1 MIGIPFLVLYVK
13 LGVSTKWG
21 MFMTMMELL
30 NLLQKEV
37 PLCTISKQDANVRSD
52 YLKKTLKFLQIVED
66 SELLKPA
73 EIKTLKRIRNKI
85 NDIWIN
91 YLYGRVNTASSQMQ
105 NLLTL
110 SVGKCQY
117 IDIFNTA
124 LTKAFH
130 KLYRGRISSTP
141 LDKVEDFYHIPFNK
155 RYLIGN
161 QRYSLSG
168 IPCFYLASDP
178 ACVYE
183 ELGSKKD
190 VHLCELYTKKDIQI
204 FDMSIDYESWIQEK
218 ISKEK
223 LIHLLYRMPLEYA
236 CSFQAEDNEGAAFKT
251 NYIIP
256 QLVTATLYN
265 MNTKISCIRYSSIKA
280 RDLPHIQRLNY
291 VFLPEY
297 RIGKDIYDFNLI
309 SSFTI
314 QLIN

>member
-1 MIGIPFLVLYVK
+1 
-13 LGVSTKWG
+13 
-21 MFMTMMELL
+21 MTMMELL

-37 PLCTISKQDANVRSD
+37 PLCTISKQDADVRSD

-66 SELLKPA
+66 SELLNPA

-117 IDIFNTA
+117 IDIFNTT
-124 LTKAFH
+124 LTKEFH

-141 LDKVEDFYHIPFNK
+141 LDNVEDFYHIPFDK

-190 VHLCELYTKKDIQI
+190 VYLCELFTKKDIQI
-204 FDMSIDYESWIQEK
+204 FDMSVDYESWIELVK
-218 ISKEK
+218 ISRTK
-223 LIHLLYRMPLEYA
+223 LIHLLFRMPLKYA

-265 MNTKISCIRYSSIKA
+265 MNTDISCIRYSSIKA
-280 RDLPHIQRLNY
+280 RKLPYMQRLNY
-291 VFLPEY
+291 VFLPAY

>member
-37 PLCTISKQDANVRSD
+37 PLCTISKQDADVRSD
-52 YLKKTLKFLQIVED
+52 YLNKTLRFLHIVEN
-66 SELLKPA
+66 SELLKP
-73 EIKTLKRIRNKI
+73 EELKLLKKIRDKI

-265 MNTKISCIRYSSIKA
+265 MNTEISCIRYSSIKA